1 MRRLLWLVILAALA
15 HRAIAAFGSDEEIDR
30 WLMSYYKKPDPNS
43 VSEAVRA
50 MSRSG
55 LLDKTTA
62 QAPLLGFLA
71 GVFRDN
77 PERVAGWLK
86 TFGSLKGAHR
96 AVVVRALWHSGLPD
110 SQKLAYGMLDADPTL
125 KKSFAS
131 FYKRTPTPIEQ
142 VPIQLGPW
150 VLDALWGNFS
160 ATGKKA
166 PVARIMTAL
175 PWSDPGKDISR
186 MLIGHA
192 ATWSLTANA
201 VQHPKVMAFCEE
213 EVKTQ
218 PDDVAK
224 KLTSVIAKAKKR
236 VEERAKG
243 ENRGNAPKREE
254 QLQGAPP

>member
-1 MRRLLWLVILAALA
+1 MRCLLCVVMAAALA
-15 HRAIAAFGSDEEIDR
+15 DCAMAAFGSEEEIDR
-30 WLMSYYKKPDPNS
+30 WLVSYYKKPDPNA

-62 QAPLLGFLA
+62 HAPILGFLA

-77 PERVAGWLK
+77 PKQVAGWVK

-96 AVVVRALWHSGLPD
+96 GVVVRALWHSGLPD
-110 SQKLAYGMLDADPTL
+110 SQKLAYAMLDADPTL

-131 FYKRTPTPIEQ
+131 FYKRTSTPIEK

-150 VLDALWGNFS
+150 VLDALWGNFL

-175 PWSDPGKDISR
+175 PWIDADRDISR
-186 MLIGHA
+186 MLIGHSA
-192 ATWSLTANA
+192 AWSLTSNA
-201 VQHPKVMAFCEE
+201 VQHPKVMTFCEE

-218 PDDVAK
+218 PEDVAK
-224 KLTSVIAKAKKR
+224 KLSSVITKAKKR